1 MTEKRQ
7 RRIVKSQK
15 HCGERWLHT
24 LWKVLGHKTWR
35 INNHDRETISITK
48 KVLHVLEN
56 NISYSLPPYPHTHTN
71 MPPPPPHSV
80 TSIITINISS
90 IFSWSNSKTKWW
102 VLFYISIIF
111 FSSISLQVV
120 RKWELL
126 LVLFCLLVIDIIVLV
141 AWQVLDP
148 LYRHLE
154 TFPPEEPKHTTE
166 DIMLEPYLEH
176 CSSKNINIWLG
187 RSLHNFWFWLNS
199 VTPKIKYFELMSY
212 SKFHFQMKHV
222 KRIHTKNCKFH
233 CNLEVKN

>member
-1 MTEKRQ
+1 MGNPDCIHHERTRN
-7 RRIVKSQK
+7 IK
-15 HCGERWLHT
+15 HEEET
-24 LWKVLGHKTWR
+24 ITTWKLT
-35 INNHDRETISITK
+35 TISITMK
-48 KVLHVLEN
+48 ALHVLEN
-56 NISYSLPPYPHTHTN
+56 NISYSPPHT
-71 MPPPPPHSV
+71 PHSV
-80 TSIITINISS
+80 TSIIIINKSS
-90 IFSWSNSKTKWW
+90 VFSQSNSKTKWW
-102 VLFYISIIF
+102 VLFYICIIF

-187 RSLHNFWFWLNS
+187 RSLHNFWFCLNS

-212 SKFHFQMKHV
+212 SKCHFQMKHV
-222 KRIHTKNCKFH
+222 KRIHTKNWSCKFH